1 MKPLSI
7 KDIAKKAN
15 VSITTVSFILNGK
28 AEKMRISQDMIAKV
42 EAIIK
47 EVGFKPNQVASKKS
61 AYRKYEYN
69 RIDCRGYF

>member
-47 EVGFKPNQVASKKS
+47 EVASGLT
-61 AYRKYEYN
+61 R
-69 RIDCRGYF
+69 